1 MHARLRL
8 GAAALAV
15 AAAVFPAALPADA
28 ASAGAAATGTT
39 ATTASTASTS
49 GIDWA
54 PAGKATIHPGV
65 RVEIADVACRAG
77 FVLTDGRRVF
87 LTLPATC
94 SGVSDGAVTNGCS
107 ESQVPYTLP
116 ATIQGARYPGKFVY
130 SSFIKMQLNGTTN
143 KTRCTYNSLS
153 LVKLDRRDVKRTN
166 PSLPL
171 VGGPTGVARTAPAFS
186 AGLTVLLNSPTTAQ
200 ATNTTNRGWAHK
212 MIVDGQ
218 VNRLAVGSPVL
229 NGSGKALGMVTY
241 IPPQGGPGE
250 TQVSDFY
257 RVLESLR
264 NTKGFHH
271 VHLARG
277 TVGFTPAGLLGG
289 LTALLD

>member
-8 GAAALAV
+8 GAAAF
-15 AAAVFPAALPADA
+15 AATTMVALPAGLPAHA
-28 ASAGAAATGTT
+28 AAARGTAVGSAGATST
-39 ATTASTASTS
+39 AT
-49 GIDWA
+49 IDWA
-54 PAGKATIHPGV
+54 PAGRARIHPGV
-65 RVEIADVACRAG
+65 RVEIADVVCRAG

-87 LTLPATC
+87 LALPASCT
-94 SGVSDGAVTNGCS
+94 GVSGGAVTDGCS

-116 ATIQGARYPGKFVY
+116 ATIQGARYRGRFVY
-130 SSFIKMQLNGTTN
+130 SSFIKMQLNGATN
-143 KTRCTYNSLS
+143 RTRCIYNSLS

-166 PSLPL
+166 PSVPV
-171 VGGPTGVARTAPAFS
+171 VGGPTGVARTAPSLSDA
-186 AGLTVLLNSPTTAQ
+186 LTVLLTSPTTAQ

-218 VNRLAVGSPVL
+218 VDHLAVGSPVL
-229 NGSGKALGMVTY
+229 TESGKALGLVTY

-277 TVGFTPAGLLGG
+277 TRAFTPAGLLGG
-289 LTALLD
+289 LAGLLS